1 MDDLLLKVVGLK
13 KTFPVKA
20 STFSSKSL
28 MLKAVDGV
36 NLDLRRGET
45 LGLVGES
52 GCGKTTVGRC
62 LLRLYEP
69 DAGRV
74 FINPRQDVVEQVGEI
89 DSAVEDLSAELEQL
103 ESQPTKTQADKA
115 RVRALKKAI
124 VVRKT
129 EARELAKDTDI
140 LSMDSQTLKRNRRQI
155 QLVFQDPWAS
165 LNPHMVVKD
174 IVGEGP
180 LEYGTH
186 SGRELDM
193 WVHELLEKVGLPP
206 QAANRYP
213 HEFSGGQR
221 QRIGI
226 ARSLALTP
234 SLIVCDEPVSALD
247 VSIQAQILNLLISL
261 QDDFNL
267 TFVFI
272 AHDLS
277 VVQYISD
284 RVAVMYLGKIVETAD
299 SSALYSNP
307 RHPYTQS
314 LLSAVP
320 VADPDHKVNQ
330 IILEGDVPSPVNP
343 PSGCTFHPR
352 CPRKIDICSE
362 VIPTLGKDQDGHVIS
377 CHNPSELDPKGSDLQ
392 RAQG

>member
-1 MDDLLLKVVGLK
+1 VSDTLLKVVGLK
-13 KTFPVKA
+13 KSFPVKA
-20 STFSSKSL
+20 SAFSSATVT
-28 MLKAVDGV
+28 LKAVDGV
-36 NLDLRRGET
+36 NLEMKKGET

-62 LLRLYEP
+62 LLRLYEA
-69 DAGRV
+69 DEGRV
-74 FINPRQDVVEQVGEI
+74 YLNPDDSVVEQV
-89 DSAVEDLSAELEQL
+89 SALDADTAELIAEADAL
-103 ESQPTKTQADKA
+103 DAQPTKTSADRQRLRSLRKSAADKKQQADE
-115 RVRALKKAI
+115 I
-124 VVRKT
+124 
-129 EARELAKDTDI
+129 AKYTDL
-140 LSMDSQTLKRNRRQI
+140 LSMDNKTLKLSRRSI
-155 QLVFQDPWAS
+155 QMVFQDPWAS

-180 LEYGTH
+180 REFGTH
-186 SGRELDM
+186 SGRELDR
-193 WVHELLEKVGLPP
+193 WVHELLDKVGLPP

-226 ARSLALTP
+226 ARALALTP

-267 TFVFI
+267 TYVFI

-284 RVAVMYLGKIVETAD
+284 RVAVMYLGKIVETSEAEQ
-299 SSALYSNP
+299 LYANP

-320 VADPDHKVNQ
+320 VADPDHQMNQ
-330 IILEGDVPSPVNP
+330 IILEGNVPSPVNP

-352 CPRKIDICSE
+352 CRHKIDICE
-362 VIPTLGKDQDGHVIS
+362 KKIPVLGKDQNGHVIA
-377 CHNPSELDPKGSDLQ
+377 CHNPPNG
-392 RAQG
+392 

>member
-1 MDDLLLKVVGLK
+1 MNDLLLKVVGLK

-20 STFSSKSL
+20 SAFSAKTL

-36 NLDLRRGET
+36 DLNLKRGET
-45 LGLVGES
+45 MGLVGES

-74 FINPRQDVVEQVGEI
+74 YLNPQEDVVEQVGEL
-89 DSAVEDLSAELEQL
+89 DSAIGEMSSELGEL
-103 ESQPTKTQADKA
+103 ESQPTKTSADRRRLRTLKKGVLEKKNKA
-115 RVRALKKAI
+115 REVA
-124 VVRKT
+124 RK
-129 EARELAKDTDI
+129 TDI
-140 LSMDSQTLKRNRRQI
+140 LSMDRRTLKRHRRQI

-180 LEYGTH
+180 KEFGTH
-186 SGRELDM
+186 SGRELDL

-226 ARSLALTP
+226 ARALALTP

-267 TFVFI
+267 TYVFI

-284 RVAVMYLGKIVETAD
+284 RVAVMYLGKVVETAE
-299 SSALYSNP
+299 SARLYANP

-314 LLSAVP
+314 LMSAVP
-320 VADPDHKVNQ
+320 VADPDHQANQ

-343 PSGCTFHPR
+343 PSGCPFHPR
-352 CPRKIDICSE
+352 CRHKIDVCTEI
-362 VIPTLGKDQDGHVIS
+362 IPTLGKDQDGHVIS
-377 CHNPSELDPKGSDLQ
+377 CLNPPNG
-392 RAQG
+392 

>member
-1 MDDLLLKVVGLK
+1 MSDTLIKVTGLK

-20 STFSSKSL
+20 SAFSSKSL
-28 MLKAVDGV
+28 TLRAVDGV
-36 NLDLRRGET
+36 DLELKRGET
-45 LGLVGES
+45 LGVVGES

-74 FINPRQDVVEQVGEI
+74 WLEPEASLVSQVSQI
-89 DSAVEDLSAELEQL
+89 DESVAAMAEELGTLSG
-103 ESQPTKTQADKA
+103 QPTKTTADKA
-115 RVRALKKAI
+115 RVRTLKQQIARNKAH
-124 VVRKT
+124 
-129 EARELAKDTDI
+129 ANELASTSDL
-140 LSMDSQTLKRNRRQI
+140 LSMSRARLKANRRRI
-155 QLVFQDPWAS
+155 QMVFQDPWAS

-186 SGRELDM
+186 SGRELDR

-226 ARSLALTP
+226 ARALALTP

-261 QDDFNL
+261 QDDFDL
-267 TFVFI
+267 TFIFI

-284 RVAVMYLGKIVETAD
+284 RVAVMYLGKVVETAD
-299 SSALYSNP
+299 SATLYANP
-307 RHPYTQS
+307 RHPYTRS
-314 LLSAVP
+314 LLAAVP
-320 VADPDHKVNQ
+320 VADPDHPNE
-330 IILEGDVPSPVNP
+330 LRPPEGDVPSPVNP

-352 CPRKIDICSE
+352 CRHRIDICDK
-362 VIPTLGKDQDGHVIS
+362 VIPVLGKDQNGHVIS
-377 CHNPSELDPKGSDLQ
+377 CHNPPNG
-392 RAQG
+392 

>member
-1 MDDLLLKVVGLK
+1 MNELLLKVVGLK
-13 KTFPVKA
+13 KSFPVKA
-20 STFSSKSL
+20 SAFSSRSL

-36 NLDLRRGET
+36 NLELTRGET

-69 DAGRV
+69 DSGRV
-74 FINPRQDVVEQVGEI
+74 YLNPRDEVIEQVAEI
-89 DSAVEDLSAELEQL
+89 DETVDGLAHELTAL
-103 ESQPTKTQADKA
+103 ESQPTKTSADRQ
-115 RVRALKKAI
+115 RVRTLKSGIQTKK
-124 VVRKT
+124 R
-129 EARELAKDTDI
+129 EAREIAGDTDI
-140 LSMDSQTLKRNRRQI
+140 LSMDRKTLKKNRRQV
-155 QLVFQDPWAS
+155 QMVFQDPWAS

-180 LEYGTH
+180 REFGTH
-186 SGRELDM
+186 DGRDLDN

-206 QAANRYP
+206 QAATRYP

-226 ARSLALTP
+226 ARALALTP
-234 SLIVCDEPVSALD
+234 RLIVCDEPVSALD

-267 TFVFI
+267 TFIFI

-284 RVAVMYLGKIVETAD
+284 RVAVMYLGKVVETAE
-299 SSALYSNP
+299 SAALYSNP

-320 VADPDHKVNQ
+320 VADPDHQMNQ

-343 PSGCTFHPR
+343 PSGCTFNPR
-352 CPRKIDICSE
+352 CRHKIDVCTE
-362 VIPTLGKDQDGHVIS
+362 VVPVLGKDRNGHVIA
-377 CHNPSELDPKGSDLQ
+377 CHNPPNG
-392 RAQG
+392 

>member
-1 MDDLLLKVVGLK
+1 MNDTLLKVVGLK
-13 KTFPVKA
+13 KIFPVKA
-20 STFSSKSL
+20 SAFSSKTL
-28 MLKAVDGV
+28 ALRAVDGV
-36 NLDLRRGET
+36 DLELKRGET
-45 LGLVGES
+45 LGVVGES

-74 FINPRQDVVEQVGEI
+74 YLDPEDDIVRQVTELDEEGV
-89 DSAVEDLSAELEQL
+89 ALSEELDELEN
-103 ESQPTKTQADKA
+103 QPTKTGADKQRLRSLRQTIAQKKRQADDLAQDSDLLTMDRQK
-115 RVRALKKAI
+115 LK
-124 VVRKT
+124 
-129 EARELAKDTDI
+129 D
-140 LSMDSQTLKRNRRQI
+140 RRRRI
-155 QLVFQDPWAS
+155 QMVFQDPWAS

-174 IVGEGP
+174 LIGEGP
-180 LEYGTH
+180 KEYGTH
-186 SGRELDM
+186 VGRDLDR
-193 WVHELLEKVGLPP
+193 WVMELLEKVGLPP

-226 ARSLALTP
+226 ARALALTP

-261 QDDFNL
+261 QDDFDL
-267 TFVFI
+267 TFLFI

-284 RVAVMYLGKIVETAD
+284 RVAVMYLGKVVETAV
-299 SSALYSNP
+299 SSQLYANP

-314 LLSAVP
+314 LLAAVP
-320 VADPDHKVNQ
+320 VADPDHPNDLKPP
-330 IILEGDVPSPVNP
+330 EGDVPSPVNP

-352 CPRKIDICSE
+352 CPHKIDVCE
-362 VIPTLGKDQDGHVIS
+362 RVIPVLGKDQDGHVIA
-377 CHNPSELDPKGSDLQ
+377 CHNPPNG
-392 RAQG
+392 

>member
-1 MDDLLLKVVGLK
+1 MNDLLLKVVGLK

-20 STFSSKSL
+20 STFSAKTL

-36 NLDLRRGET
+36 DLDLRRGET

-74 FINPRQDVVEQVGEI
+74 YLNPQEDVIEQVGEL
-89 DSAVEDLSAELEQL
+89 DAAVGEMSSELSEL
-103 ESQPTKTQADKA
+103 ESQPTKTSADRQRLRTLKSGVLGKKKKA
-115 RVRALKKAI
+115 RDIAKA
-124 VVRKT
+124 
-129 EARELAKDTDI
+129 TDI
-140 LSMDSQTLKRNRRQI
+140 LSMDRQTLKSHRRQI

-180 LEYGTH
+180 REYGTH
-186 SGRELDM
+186 AGRELDL

-267 TFVFI
+267 TYMFI

-284 RVAVMYLGKIVETAD
+284 RVAVMYLGKVVETAE
-299 SSALYSNP
+299 SSGLYANP

-314 LLSAVP
+314 LMSAVP
-320 VADPDHKVNQ
+320 VADPDHQVNQ

-352 CPRKIDICSE
+352 CRHKIDVCAEIK
-362 VIPTLGKDQDGHVIS
+362 PTLGKDQDGHVIS
-377 CHNPSELDPKGSDLQ
+377 CHNPPKG
-392 RAQG
+392 

>member
-1 MDDLLLKVVGLK
+1 VSDTLLKVVGLK
-13 KTFPVKA
+13 KVFPVKA
-20 STFSSKSL
+20 SAFSTKTL
-28 MLKAVDGV
+28 DLKAVDGV
-36 NLDLRRGET
+36 DLELKRGET

-74 FINPRQDVVEQVGEI
+74 YLDPDDQVVSEVGEL
-89 DSAVEDLSAELEQL
+89 DQERQQLNVELAQL
-103 ESQPTKTQADKA
+103 EAQPTKTKADKDRLKALNREIDSNKA
-115 RVRALKKAI
+115 RADQRA
-124 VVRKT
+124 RT
-129 EARELAKDTDI
+129 TDL
-140 LSMDSQTLKRNRRQI
+140 LSMDRKLLKENRRRI
-155 QLVFQDPWAS
+155 QMVFQDPWAS

-180 LEYGTH
+180 KEYGTH
-186 SGRELDM
+186 VGRDLDR
-193 WVHELLEKVGLPP
+193 WVMELLEKVGLPP

-226 ARSLALTP
+226 ARALALTP

-284 RVAVMYLGKIVETAD
+284 RVAVMYLGKVVETAP
-299 SSALYSNP
+299 AARLYANP
-307 RHPYTQS
+307 RHPYTIS

-320 VADPDHKVNQ
+320 VADPDHPNE
-330 IILEGDVPSPVNP
+330 LRPPEGDVPSPVNP

-352 CPRKIDICSE
+352 CQFKTDVCEQVVP
-362 VIPTLGKDQDGHVIS
+362 VLGKDQDGHIIS
-377 CHNPSELDPKGSDLQ
+377 CHNPPNG
-392 RAQG
+392 

>member
-1 MDDLLLKVVGLK
+1 MNDLLLKVVGLK
-13 KTFPVKA
+13 KTFPVTA
-20 STFSSKSL
+20 SSFSRKTL
-28 MLKAVDGV
+28 TLKAVDGV
-36 NLDLRRGET
+36 DLDLNRGET

-74 FINPRQDVVEQVGEI
+74 YLNPQADIIEQVGELDAAI
-89 DSAVEDLSAELEQL
+89 AELSGELGEL
-103 ESQPTKTQADKA
+103 EAQPTKTSAD
-115 RVRALKKAI
+115 RGRLRALKSAVLEK
-124 VVRKT
+124 KQQ
-129 EARELAKDTDI
+129 AREIAKETDL
-140 LSMDSQTLKRNRRQI
+140 LSMDRQTLKRHRRQI

-180 LEYGTH
+180 KEYGTH
-186 SGRELDM
+186 SGRELDL

-226 ARSLALTP
+226 ARSLSLTP

-267 TFVFI
+267 TYMFV

-284 RVAVMYLGKIVETAD
+284 RVAVMYLGKVVETAD
-299 SSALYSNP
+299 SAQVYANP

-314 LLSAVP
+314 LLSSVP
-320 VADPDHKVNQ
+320 VADPDHTTNQ

-352 CPRKIDICSE
+352 CRHKIDVCSE
-362 VIPTLGKDQDGHVIS
+362 IIPTLGKAQGDHVIS
-377 CHNPSELDPKGSDLQ
+377 CHNPPNG
-392 RAQG
+392 

>member
-1 MDDLLLKVVGLK
+1 VTDLLLKVVGLR
-13 KTFPVKA
+13 KTFPVTA
-20 STFSSKSL
+20 SAFSSRSL
-28 MLKAVDGV
+28 MLRAVDGV

-62 LLRLYEP
+62 ILRLYEP
-69 DAGRV
+69 DAGR
-74 FINPRQDVVEQVGEI
+74 IYLNPRDDVVEQVGEL
-89 DSAVEDLSAELEQL
+89 DSLVEELSAELSGL
-103 ESQPTKTQADKA
+103 ESQPTKTSADRQ
-115 RVRALKKAI
+115 RVREIRARIRQK
-124 VVRKT
+124 KT
-129 EARELAKDTDI
+129 EARDVARETDI
-140 LSMDSQTLKRNRRQI
+140 LSMDRQTLKRNRRQV

-180 LEYGTH
+180 QEFGTH
-186 SGRELDM
+186 SGRELDL

-226 ARSLALTP
+226 ARALALTP

-267 TFVFI
+267 TFIFI

-284 RVAVMYLGKIVETAD
+284 RVAVMYLGKVVETAD
-299 SSALYSNP
+299 SAVLYDNP

-320 VADPDHKVNQ
+320 VADPDHELNQ

-352 CPRKIDICSE
+352 CRHKIGVCTE
-362 VIPTLGKDQDGHVIS
+362 LIPELGKEMDGHVIA
-377 CHNPSELDPKGSDLQ
+377 CHNPPNG
-392 RAQG
+392 